1 MKWMWMNYRMIQALL
16 PHLPIGFVD
25 RPFELLISI
34 PPVEPHLLRQLVL
47 PKPQI
52 RPLPLW
58 HLLPLDCLPR
68 SLLST
73 RILHLLHLSVLG
85 PAQLLV
91 VPVELRPAIDRASGS
106 HPLTLKL
113 NYEVSIVIGSR
124 RFPCQMSTR
133 VCYLDFCVRMKP
145 TLRISANVSIR

>member
-1 MKWMWMNYRMIQALL
+1 MWMNYRMTQALL

-25 RPFELLISI
+25 RPFELFISI
-34 PPVEPHLLRQLVL
+34 PPAEHHLLPQLVL

-58 HLLPLDCLPR
+58 HLLPLDHPPR
-68 SLLST
+68 NLLST
-73 RILHLLHLSVLG
+73 RILHLLHLSVLD
-85 PAQLLV
+85 PAQLLI
-91 VPVELRPAIDRASGS
+91 VPVELGSATVRANGS

-133 VCYLDFCVRMKP
+133 VCYLDSCVRMKP
-145 TLRISANVSIR
+145 TLRISANVSVR